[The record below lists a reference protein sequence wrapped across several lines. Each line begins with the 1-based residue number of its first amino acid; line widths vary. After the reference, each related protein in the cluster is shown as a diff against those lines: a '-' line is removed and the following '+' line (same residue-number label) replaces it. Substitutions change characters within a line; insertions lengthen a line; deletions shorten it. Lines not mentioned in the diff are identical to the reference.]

1 VINFSYHLESKGGSY
16 EKIESVC
23 SDMSGAYRSGIEYCF
38 PYALHTIDKFH
49 VKKLLLDGMDE
60 VRRAEQKE
68 HKSKTLHIGRKL
80 LMVPDTKQSV
90 TQREQ
95 TNALCKKYHRH
106 FERGI
111 KGNSL

>member
-1 VINFSYHLESKGGSY
+1 
-16 EKIESVC
+16 
-23 SDMSGAYRSGIEYCF
+23 MSRAYRSGIEYCF
-38 PYALHTIDKFH
+38 PYALYTIDKFH

-80 LMVPDTKQSV
+80 LMILDAKRSV

-95 TNALCKKYHRH
+95 TNAL
-106 FERGI
+106 
-111 KGNSL
+111 